1 MTTFSQVK
9 DYALTNL
16 PGLCIGIRT
25 DGSASGTINWVAE
38 LLRRINYC
46 PASADLG
53 DTHIGW
59 HFRLVKP
66 IKDPKA
72 ALRTYKLFANAMS
85 GDMLTKV
92 FQHLQLRVASGSGAA
107 PAMVAYVAPEPEV
120 EDSSIDPNAPLVAT
134 LEDAMQIN
142 GVQPGGGLLRNVT
155 SVWDVAAGKV
165 VSEPEAAPVIEEAID
180 AVVDRLLAVAPVDD
194 EQWGAW

>member
-16 PGLCIGIRT
+16 PGLCIGIT
-25 DGSASGTINWVAE
+25 AEGSHTGTINWVAE

-46 PASADLG
+46 PASIDLG
-53 DTHIGW
+53 DTHHGW

-72 ALRTYKLFANAMS
+72 ALRTYKQFVNTLN
-85 GDMLTKV
+85 GDMLDKV
-92 FQHLQLRVASGSGAA
+92 LQHLQHRVASGSGAA
-107 PAMVAYVAPEPEV
+107 PAMVAYVAPEADQALD
-120 EDSSIDPNAPLVAT
+120 DSGIDPDAPLVAT
-134 LEDAMQIN
+134 LEDAMQIS
-142 GVQPGGGLLRNVT
+142 GVRGVERIRKAMGE
-155 SVWDVAAGKV
+155 KV
-165 VSEPEAAPVIEEAID
+165 VKTVPDESID
-180 AVVDRLLAVAPVDD
+180 AVVDRLLAVAALDD